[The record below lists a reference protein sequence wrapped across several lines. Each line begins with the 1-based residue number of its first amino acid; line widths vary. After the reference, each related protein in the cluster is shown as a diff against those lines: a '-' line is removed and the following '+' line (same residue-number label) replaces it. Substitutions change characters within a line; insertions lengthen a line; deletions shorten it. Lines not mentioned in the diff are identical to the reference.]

1 MKKILY
7 ILLFVPFVVFGQNNL
22 VYLPDASFVNFLE
35 ELNADLIVNDSLDV
49 DQAEVYEGNQSGCF
63 SVNGAIY
70 DLEGVQYFSNINC
83 LFILSGSLENI
94 PNLSGLNNLATL
106 VVYGCPNLSYFEG
119 LSNLSSLV
127 SLNIEETGLTVVP
140 DLSGLSSLE
149 GLMIRDNESLT
160 TVPSLS
166 GLSSL
171 ESLVIRDNESLTTVP
186 SLSGLTNLTSLSFG
200 ENSLTSIPN
209 LSGLTNLESLHVSE
223 GLLTSVPNLSELTN
237 LKYVHITDCYS
248 LTNLP
253 ELSGLY
259 NLRVLDVLNCYELTE
274 LPELSGLNNLNS
286 INVGWCNNLIS
297 IPDMSSLINLEYLWI
312 DNNSSLECIGGYPPQ
327 LYDDMLWGPPICTDD
342 ILDQIQ
348 QSFNAWNVSI
358 NLSSGWNLFGYGCPR
373 SIYLNDGL
381 SNYVDQIVI
390 VKDNG
395 GNVYLPEYGYNSIGD
410 LTPGYGYQIKV
421 TEEINDFNLCGWYVN
436 HIPED
441 NIVSL
446 QEEVENLNE
455 ENTHLIDSLNMVNSQ
470 IGCTDSLACNF
481 NITNLY
487 DDGSC
492 EYTIQGYDCFGDVLP
507 HYQVGDLAHGGI
519 VFYVDESGYHGLVAE
534 LGDLTEGAN
543 DPNDWGFNGYEW
555 GCKGE
560 EVFNTNISSIGMGY
574 ANSMFIVSHGCTSE
588 EGGVIAAQAALDLE
602 INGYS
607 DWYLPSRDELIEM
620 YNTIGNG
627 GLEPNIAGFET
638 SLYPYYWSS
647 TEFYNGYGSFAWY
660 VDLNNGNVGQGGK
673 ENPSRVRVIRSF

>member
-1 MKKILY
+1 MKKLLY
-7 ILLFVPFVVFGQNNL
+7 VLIFIPFTVFGQNNL
-22 VYLPDASFVNFLE
+22 VYLPDTSFVNFLE
-35 ELNADLIVNDSLDV
+35 ELDADLIVNDSLDI
-49 DQAEVYEGNQSGCF
+49 DQAETYESNGSGCF
-63 SVNGAIY
+63 QINNSFVNGAIY

-83 LFILSGSLENI
+83 LLINGSSLENI
-94 PNLSGLNNLATL
+94 PNLSGLNNLAAL
-106 VVYGCPNLSYFEG
+106 IVLGCPNLSYFGG

-127 SLNIEETGLTVVP
+127 SLSIEETGLTVVP

-149 GLMIRDNESLT
+149 SLLIHDNESLT

-171 ESLVIRDNESLTTVP
+171 ESLRISENESLTTVP
-186 SLSGLTNLTSLSFG
+186 SLSGLTNLTSLVFG
-200 ENSLTSIPN
+200 DNSLISIPN
-209 LSGLTNLESLHVSE
+209 LSGLTNLESLTVNE

-237 LKYVHITDCYS
+237 LKYVHITGCYS

-259 NLRVLDVLNCYELTE
+259 NLRVLEVLNCYELTE

-286 INVGWCNNLIS
+286 INIGWCNNLIS

-312 DNNSSLECIGGYPPQ
+312 DNNSSLECIEGYPPQ

-373 SIYLNDGL
+373 SIFLNDGL

-395 GNVYLPEYGYNSIGD
+395 GNVYFPEYGYNSIGD

-446 QEEVENLNE
+446 QEENQILNQQ
-455 ENTHLIDSLNMVNSQ
+455 NQMLIDSLNYLNCIDQNLCGFNNS
-470 IGCTDSLACNF
+470 IGECIHPDYGFDCDGQLILNLGDSIFGGILIYINSTDRTGIVAKNS
-481 NITNLY
+481 I
-487 DDGSC
+487 GSY
-492 EYTIQGYDCFGDVLP
+492 EYGCFGENIP
-507 HYQVGDLAHGGI
+507 G
-519 VFYVDESGYHGLVAE
+519 AE
-534 LGDLTEGAN
+534 
-543 DPNDWGFNGYEW
+543 GFNVG
-555 GCKGE
+555 
-560 EVFNTNISSIGMGY
+560 TGM
-574 ANSMFIVSHGCTSE
+574 
-588 EGGVIAAQAALDLE
+588 Q
-602 INGYS
+602 
-607 DWYLPSRDELIEM
+607 
-620 YNTIGNG
+620 NTID
-627 GLEPNIAGFET
+627 II
-638 SLYPYYWSS
+638 
-647 TEFYNGYGSFAWY
+647 
-660 VDLNNGNVGQGGK
+660 V
-673 ENPSRVRVIRSF
+673 